1 MPEHVCLVQLS
12 SAIAAA
18 HTLLSLL
25 CSSTP
30 HTPAPLQF
38 DEYGGMG
45 GGYGRPAAQAPE
57 PTRRSSRRAAAA
69 GVARLTAAL
78 HGPSE
83 FDEDE

>member
-1 MPEHVCLVQLS
+1 MSPPFCFLGCVCRS
-12 SAIAAA
+12 KRDSDD
-18 HTLLSLL
+18 
-25 CSSTP
+25 
-30 HTPAPLQF
+30 
-38 DEYGGMG
+38 DEEDYEEGGRGGGGMG
-45 GGYGRPAAQAPE
+45 WNANQPVRPGVEPPQ

>member
-1 MPEHVCLVQLS
+1 MS
-12 SAIAAA
+12 F
-18 HTLLSLL
+18 L
-25 CSSTP
+25 CYVTRSCRSKRDSDD
-30 HTPAPLQF
+30 
-38 DEYGGMG
+38 DEEDYDEGSRGGGMG
-45 GGYGRPAAQAPE
+45 WNANQPVRPGVEPPQ

>member
-1 MPEHVCLVQLS
+1 
-12 SAIAAA
+12 
-18 HTLLSLL
+18 
-25 CSSTP
+25 
-30 HTPAPLQF
+30 
-38 DEYGGMG
+38 MG

>member
-1 MPEHVCLVQLS
+1 MPIL
-12 SAIAAA
+12 
-18 HTLLSLL
+18 
-25 CSSTP
+25 
-30 HTPAPLQF
+30 PACCRSKRDSD
-38 DEYGGMG
+38 DEEEDYMDEGRGMG
-45 GGYGRPAAQAPE
+45 WNAGQPVRPGAEAPQ